1 MTRVFVDTDVCLDL
15 LAGREPHRQA
25 AALLFSLAEQRKLML
40 FVSSLSFANLDYLLR
55 STYGSTS
62 SRTKLAIFKTL
73 VEVAPVSDTTID
85 LAITSSFT
93 DFEDA
98 IQYNCA
104 LQQKIEWLITR
115 NLKDFKKASIHVM
128 TPEMFLSLRDQL

>member
-25 AALLFSLAEQRKLML
+25 AALLFSLAEQKKLML

-93 DFEDA
+93 DLPF
-98 IQYNCA
+98 N
-104 LQQKIEWLITR
+104 ITVR
-115 NLKDFKKASIHVM
+115 CSKK
-128 TPEMFLSLRDQL
+128 LSG

>member
-15 LAGREPHRQA
+15 LVGREPHRQA

>member
-1 MTRVFVDTDVCLDL
+1 
-15 LAGREPHRQA
+15 
-25 AALLFSLAEQRKLML
+25 ML

-62 SRTKLAIFKTL
+62 SRRKLAIFKTL